1 MSQVMKQHWKICGV
15 TGAALILGCIGSSA
29 LGTPGSGF
37 NAVQQYK
44 GVFAPMNVKAEASS
58 WELELKTK
66 GSTDLYV
73 VRNSIDPGGT
83 SGWHRHPGPSLIT
96 VTAGEI
102 TAYDSDDPSCAPT
115 VYKVGQGFIDDGDH
129 AHMLRNE
136 TSDPAETVAV
146 QFLAPGTTARRID
159 AAEPSHC

>member
-1 MSQVMKQHWKICGV
+1 MYRLVRAGHAGIGLQRGTAIQGSLRADGRQGQGV
-15 TGAALILGCIGSSA
+15 RLG
-29 LGTPGSGF
+29 
-37 NAVQQYK
+37 
-44 GVFAPMNVKAEASS
+44 
-58 WELELKTK
+58 LELKTK

-73 VRNSIDPGGT
+73 VRNSIDPSGT

-102 TAYDSDDPSCAPT
+102 TAYDSDDPTCAPT
-115 VYKVGQGFIDDGDH
+115 VYRVGQGFIDDGDH

-136 TSDPAETVAV
+136 TGEPAETVAV

-159 AAEPSHC
+159 APKPSHC